1 MKNKKKKTPVK
12 KAKKEKEFFV
22 CGHANT
28 SYLDGDKYTSI
39 ETLKK
44 DIQIDEDDAMIIYR
58 CTPVLKIT
66 MRVTKEET
74 KL

>member
-1 MKNKKKKTPVK
+1 MKNKKKKAPVK

-22 CGHANT
+22 FGRQHT
-28 SYLDGDKYTSI
+28 DYIDGDKYSSI
-39 ETLKK
+39 EALKK
-44 DIQIDEDDAMIIYR
+44 DVNIDEDDAVIVYR
-58 CTPVLKIT
+58 CTPVLKIS